1 MRLTSHDLRDLQILK
16 YYRLVRKWACKTYG
30 LTDADLEL
38 LIYLDCKGR
47 FTRQEF
53 IDGTYTMSWDKNR
66 WEKLRRNGW
75 IEAWRHRN
83 RTTIKYS
90 VFKTSFKCSHLIS
103 RIYRILLGEEDIPFS
118 KVVNNAEGILDKVI
132 TTDKERDEAKLA
144 LKSLL
149 LEAEK
154 EAFAKEVEDR
164 KSARDMYKDDAF
176 IQKVLATLFT
186 AAYFGLSF
194 MMFKVF
200 VVKEINLGEFEIS
213 FISTIFGAMSAKVNT
228 VVDFFFGGSSKKNEQ
243 IKK

>member
-1 MRLTSHDLRDLQILK
+1 MIGNVIGSL
-16 YYRLVRKWACKTYG
+16 
-30 LTDADLEL
+30 
-38 LIYLDCKGR
+38 
-47 FTRQEF
+47 
-53 IDGTYTMSWDKNR
+53 
-66 WEKLRRNGW
+66 
-75 IEAWRHRN
+75 
-83 RTTIKYS
+83 
-90 VFKTSFKCSHLIS
+90 
-103 RIYRILLGEEDIPFS
+103 FS
-118 KVVNNAEGILDKVI
+118 KVVNNAEGILDKVV
-132 TTDKERDEAKLA
+132 TTDKERAEAKLA
-144 LKSLL
+144 IKSLL

-228 VVDFFFGGSSKKNEQ
+228 VVDFVFGGSSKKNEQ
-243 IKK
+243 INKK

>member
-1 MRLTSHDLRDLQILK
+1 MIGNVIGSL
-16 YYRLVRKWACKTYG
+16 
-30 LTDADLEL
+30 
-38 LIYLDCKGR
+38 
-47 FTRQEF
+47 
-53 IDGTYTMSWDKNR
+53 
-66 WEKLRRNGW
+66 
-75 IEAWRHRN
+75 
-83 RTTIKYS
+83 
-90 VFKTSFKCSHLIS
+90 
-103 RIYRILLGEEDIPFS
+103 FS

-144 LKSLL
+144 LKTLL
-149 LEAEK
+149 LEAER

-194 MMFKVF
+194 MMFRVF
-200 VVKEINLGEFEIS
+200 VLGDINLGEFEIS

-243 IKK
+243 TNNK

>member
-1 MRLTSHDLRDLQILK
+1 MIGNLIG
-16 YYRLVRKWACKTYG
+16 G
-30 LTDADLEL
+30 L
-38 LIYLDCKGR
+38 
-47 FTRQEF
+47 
-53 IDGTYTMSWDKNR
+53 
-66 WEKLRRNGW
+66 
-75 IEAWRHRN
+75 
-83 RTTIKYS
+83 
-90 VFKTSFKCSHLIS
+90 
-103 RIYRILLGEEDIPFS
+103 FS

-144 LKSLL
+144 LKRLL

-176 IQKVLATLFT
+176 IQKILATLFT

-194 MMFKVF
+194 MMFRVF
-200 VVKEINLGEFEIS
+200 VMGDIDLGEFEIS

-243 IKK
+243 QNNNK